1 MRDSPQS
8 APQSEPGA
16 AYPVVLQV
24 LPTLGGGGG
33 VERVTVDIAAAIARA
48 GGRPLVASAGG
59 PMTPLVERA
68 GGRNLILDLN
78 RGGAWA
84 IWRNAAALEALI
96 RAERVDIVH
105 ARAPAPAWSAWL
117 ASRRAGA
124 RFVTTY
130 HAPYAEEVPLKRH
143 YNAIMARGELVIAV
157 SHAIAALIQARHRID
172 PARIRVIP
180 RGVDPAIF
188 DPDSVGTDRIVRMAR
203 HWRVPD
209 GQLTIML
216 PGRLTRWK
224 GQHVL
229 VEALARMTHRDV
241 GVVLVGADQGRPA
254 YSAELS
260 ALAQRLGV
268 ADRVRM
274 VGHCE
279 DMPAA
284 FSLSDIVVNAS
295 IEPEGFGRVV
305 IEAQAMA
312 RPVIASDHG
321 GAVETITHGETGWRV
336 PPRDPQALAA
346 ALDQMLAMSFDDRAA
361 LGARARAAM
370 QAHYTVQAM
379 QAATID
385 VYREVLTTGARA

>member
-1 MRDSPQS
+1 MRDSSQP
-8 APQSEPGA
+8 APDA

-24 LPTLGGGGG
+24 LPALGGGG
-33 VERVTVDIAAAIARA
+33 VERGTVDIAAAIARA

-59 PMTPLVERA
+59 PMAPLVERG

-78 RGGAWA
+78 RRGAWA
-84 IWRNAAALEALI
+84 IWRNAAALAALI
-96 RAERVDIVH
+96 RAEHVDIVH
-105 ARAPAPAWSAWL
+105 ARSRAPAWSAWL
-117 ASRRAGA
+117 AARRTGVH
-124 RFVTTY
+124 FVTTY
-130 HAPYAEEVPLKRH
+130 HAPYGEELPLKRH
-143 YNAIMARGELVIAV
+143 YNAIMARGERVIAI
-157 SHAIAALIQARHRID
+157 SHSIAALIQARHHID

-188 DPDSVGTDRIVRMAR
+188 DPDSVGTDRIVRMGR

-224 GQHVL
+224 GQQVL
-229 VEALARMTHRDV
+229 IEALARMTHRDV
-241 GVVLVGADQGRPA
+241 CVVLVGADQGRRA

-260 ALAQRLGV
+260 ALAQHLGV

-284 FSLSDIVVNAS
+284 FSLSDVVVNAS
-295 IEPEGFGRVV
+295 VEPEGFGRVV

-312 RPVIASDHG
+312 RPVIATDHG
-321 GAVETITHGETGWRV
+321 GAVETIAHGATGWRV
-336 PPRDPQALAA
+336 PPGDPAALAA
-346 ALDQMLAMSFDDRAA
+346 ALDHVLAMSFADRAA
-361 LGARARAAM
+361 FGARARAAV

-385 VYREVLTTGARA
+385 VYREVLTEGASV

>member
-1 MRDSPQS
+1 MRDSSQP
-8 APQSEPGA
+8 APDA

-24 LPTLGGGGG
+24 LPALGGGG
-33 VERVTVDIAAAIARA
+33 VERGTVDIAAAIARA

-59 PMTPLVERA
+59 PMAPLVERG

-78 RGGAWA
+78 RRGARA
-84 IWRNAAALEALI
+84 IWRNAAALAALI
-96 RAERVDIVH
+96 RAEHVDIVH
-105 ARAPAPAWSAWL
+105 ARSRAPAWSAWL
-117 ASRRAGA
+117 AARRTGVH
-124 RFVTTY
+124 FVTTY
-130 HAPYAEEVPLKRH
+130 HAPYGEELPLKRH
-143 YNAIMARGELVIAV
+143 YNAIMARGERVIAI
-157 SHAIAALIQARHRID
+157 SHSIAALIQARHHID

-188 DPDSVGTDRIVRMAR
+188 DPDSVGTDRMGR

-224 GQHVL
+224 GQQVL
-229 VEALARMTHRDV
+229 IEALARMTHRDV
-241 GVVLVGADQGRPA
+241 CVVLVGADQGRRA

-260 ALAQRLGV
+260 ALAQHLGV

-284 FSLSDIVVNAS
+284 FSLSDVVVNAS
-295 IEPEGFGRVV
+295 VEPEGFGRVV

-312 RPVIASDHG
+312 RPVIATDHG
-321 GAVETITHGETGWRV
+321 GAVETIAHGATGWRV
-336 PPRDPQALAA
+336 PPGDPAALAA
-346 ALDQMLAMSFDDRAA
+346 ALDHVLAMSFADRAA
-361 LGARARAAM
+361 FGARARAAV

-385 VYREVLTTGARA
+385 VYREVLTEGASV